1 MAQPWLE
8 VDIDG
13 LRQTLERKGKAF
25 AIFEL
30 VQNAWDE
37 AATQVSVS
45 LSEPKAGV
53 SVLRC
58 VDDSPEGYRDLSTTH
73 TMFAKSYKKEDPTKR
88 GRFNVGEK
96 LVLALCDRAR
106 VTSTSGTVIFATDRT
121 RRTSA
126 KKTKAGTEFVGE
138 LQMTPDE
145 YKAATAQVMKLIPPI
160 PTLFNDELIPER
172 KPLKVFQA
180 KLQTE
185 IADDRNVLRVRQRAT
200 EVRLYKVRS
209 CETAML
215 YEKGIP
221 VVELDEHLSWHVD
234 VQQKIPLN
242 IDRDN
247 VSPSYAKAIYVTVL
261 NEMHNYVAT
270 EKEATAPWARAAME
284 DKRIRED
291 AVKAIVKARF
301 GDKVAAYDPSSIGS
315 NRECTAQNITVVHGG
330 AMSKE
335 EWKNVKKADAIQAAG
350 KVCPVDKP
358 LSLNAHVPP
367 EDYGTSL
374 QRFVKLINDVSPL
387 LLPSHAVTVKVI
399 NDNNDEIRGCT
410 QWREK
415 TYIFTINIAYQN
427 TENWPSNYHLLIHEI
442 AHHKVQRNDHL
453 FEGFYRAVT
462 DIGAAL
468 SQVALARPELFDGI
482 PLPEAMRQAEEAA

>member
-221 VVELDEHLSWHVD
+221 VVELDEHLS
-234 VQQKIPLN
+234 
-242 IDRDN
+242 
-247 VSPSYAKAIYVTVL
+247 
-261 NEMHNYVAT
+261 
-270 EKEATAPWARAAME
+270 
-284 DKRIRED
+284 
-291 AVKAIVKARF
+291 
-301 GDKVAAYDPSSIGS
+301 
-315 NRECTAQNITVVHGG
+315 
-330 AMSKE
+330 
-335 EWKNVKKADAIQAAG
+335 
-350 KVCPVDKP
+350 
-358 LSLNAHVPP
+358 
-367 EDYGTSL
+367 GTSMSSR
-374 QRFVKLINDVSPL
+374 RF
-387 LLPSHAVTVKVI
+387 PSTSIAT
-399 NDNNDEIRGCT
+399 
-410 QWREK
+410 
-415 TYIFTINIAYQN
+415 TYRRRTRRRS
-427 TENWPSNYHLLIHEI
+427 T
-442 AHHKVQRNDHL
+442 
-453 FEGFYRAVT
+453 
-462 DIGAAL
+462 
-468 SQVALARPELFDGI
+468 
-482 PLPEAMRQAEEAA
+482 